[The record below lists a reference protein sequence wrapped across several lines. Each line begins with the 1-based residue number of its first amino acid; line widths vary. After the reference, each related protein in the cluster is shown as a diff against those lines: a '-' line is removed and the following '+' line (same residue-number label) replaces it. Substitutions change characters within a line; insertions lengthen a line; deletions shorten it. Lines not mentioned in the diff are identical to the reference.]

1 MFVHV
6 WRMRAR
12 KKRVQDYEKFGLQV
26 TLPSLRRLEGC
37 LDAFFLKVSE
47 SRKPQYLWVV
57 FWKDQKALEAAHSH
71 PVWREQI
78 RKFELG
84 KFYKTPP
91 LELICEALGS
101 LRPQGASKVTPI
113 SPKGTKPRAARKR
126 APIRKAAEASE
137 AAPSEPAEGPVV
149 EAGPTPENE

>member
-1 MFVHV
+1 
-6 WRMRAR
+6 MRAR

-57 FWKDQKALEAAHSH
+57 FWKDQEALEAAHSH

-78 RKFELG
+78 RKFESG

-101 LRPQGASKVTPI
+101 LSAQGTGKTGPARQKRA
-113 SPKGTKPRAARKR
+113 KHRAARKR

-149 EAGPTPENE
+149 EAG